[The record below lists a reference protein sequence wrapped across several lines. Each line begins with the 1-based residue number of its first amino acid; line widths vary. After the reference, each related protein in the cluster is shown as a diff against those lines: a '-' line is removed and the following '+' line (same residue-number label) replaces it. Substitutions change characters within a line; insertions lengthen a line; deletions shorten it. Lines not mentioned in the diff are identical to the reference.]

1 MGDRLV
7 FIPCRLDRRDA
18 RSALIDDADG
28 WPRHVVGP
36 LGLVGGRLAVAAR
49 WVRAA
54 NGRHL
59 AAFEDGS
66 RLWVTYGPGWSEDF
80 VPLAPPSV
88 APPPAASAGR

>member
-1 MGDRLV
+1 MGERLI

-49 WVRAA
+49 WVREA

-59 AAFEDGS
+59 AAFEDGL
-66 RLWVTYGPGWSEDF
+66 RVWVTYGPGQPEDF
-80 VPLAPPSV
+80 GPLAPPPVSCPSAV
-88 APPPAASAGR
+88 SAGR